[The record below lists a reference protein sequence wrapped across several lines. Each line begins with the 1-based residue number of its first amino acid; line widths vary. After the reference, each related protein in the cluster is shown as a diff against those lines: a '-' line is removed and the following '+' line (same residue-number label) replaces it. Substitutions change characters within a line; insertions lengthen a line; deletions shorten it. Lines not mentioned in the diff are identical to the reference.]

1 MRTFFTT
8 PRVKKLAWLEHGE
21 PSVKKSILLA
31 VAWALIVAAASYD
44 AYFAWRERG
53 AFELWEMNP
62 IVCWIAKS
70 VGLYSVF
77 IFKAAGLVF
86 GVGLV
91 IYCHLHDPRLARRF
105 TAVVGSAYL
114 GLSLYYLGCQI
125 AGPEAP
131 TPHDPLARSGSLS
144 YQQKPPLYPVRTS
157 PKATR
162 IVRLSDRQA

>member
-1 MRTFFTT
+1 MRAFFTT

-44 AYFAWRERG
+44 TYFAWRERG

-77 IFKAAGLVF
+77 IFKAAGLLF
-86 GVGLV
+86 GIGLV
-91 IYCHLHDPRLARRF
+91 IYCRLHDPRLARRF

-114 GLSLYYLGCQI
+114 GLSLYYLGCQV

-131 TPHDPLARSGSLS
+131 TSPLARTSSLS
-144 YQQKPPLYPVRTS
+144 YQHKPPLCPVRTS

>member
-1 MRTFFTT
+1 MRAFFTT

-44 AYFAWRERG
+44 TYFAWRERG

-77 IFKAAGLVF
+77 IFKAAGLLF
-86 GVGLV
+86 GIGLV
-91 IYCHLHDPRLARRF
+91 IYCRLHDPRLARRF

-131 TPHDPLARSGSLS
+131 TSLLARTGALS
-144 YQQKPPLYPVRTS
+144 DQRKPPVYPVRTS
-157 PKATR
+157 PKPTR

>member
-1 MRTFFTT
+1 MRLFFTT
-8 PRVKKLAWLEHGE
+8 ARVKKLAWLEHGE

-31 VAWALIVAAASYD
+31 VAWILIVAAASYD
-44 AYFAWRERG
+44 TYFAWRERG

-62 IVCWIAKS
+62 VVCWIAKS

-77 IFKAAGLVF
+77 IFKAAGLLF
-86 GVGLV
+86 GIGLV
-91 IYCHLHDPRLARRF
+91 IYCGLHDPRLARRF

-125 AGPEAP
+125 AGPESP
-131 TPHDPLARSGSLS
+131 TVHNPLARSDAIS
-144 YQQKPPLYPVRTS
+144 YQQKPPINPVRRA

-162 IVRLSDRQA
+162 VVLSDRQV